1 MDGQGPEAPRRFV
14 EKVDASFPTLLD
26 ADNLLGQTFGFKAI
40 PNGLLVS
47 PEGRI
52 DGIVAGKF
60 DIRRTEWKELVQTW
74 LSGSEIPV
82 FEPPANLNWS
92 SEALALFRRASAAV
106 RRGDRPEAI
115 RLLKEA
121 YPLEPD
127 NYIIRK
133 QLWAIEHPE
142 RFYAG
147 DIDYEWQRQQLEQGL

>member
-1 MDGQGPEAPRRFV
+1 MDGQGPEAPSRFAAAV
-14 EKVDASFPTLLD
+14 HGAFPTLLD
-26 ADNLLGQTFGFKAI
+26 ADNILGQTFGFKAI

-60 DIRRTEWKELVQTW
+60 DIRRAESKELVETW
-74 LSGSEIPV
+74 LGDSQIPLLK
-82 FEPPANLNWS
+82 PPDDLNWS
-92 SEALALFRRASAAV
+92 EDALQLFREASTAV
-106 RRGDRPEAI
+106 RRGDRREAI
-115 RLLKEA
+115 ELLKQA

-133 QLWAIEHPE
+133 QLWAIENPE

-147 DIDYEWQRQQLEQGL
+147 DIDYEWQRQQLEHGN